1 MQTTWEGR
9 TQAWEED
16 QGRRG
21 GLVTVAMS
29 ESAKSVQRENA
40 ATARQTEARTLD
52 VRGRGRLGRR
62 TATAEGAG
70 GAVGGAGEGTGDTCD
85 PEAQGQPLEEKGVAT
100 SREPCAADPGDRE
113 NGRDFTRMPLTLPKA
128 VPGERQGRTRL
139 HLSRSKSGVKVQ
151 PQVPSAA
158 SETPGGCG
166 GGRRVGAQ
174 KLGVNAKGHEVMAL
188 SPIVSHRL
196 GCQSHCQRMVQ
207 ETYTVNKSVRR
218 YSASLST
225 FTSVIKLS
233 RAESWPLG
241 ENSPRRETVHYE
253 ENDKALPSVSGI
265 RSGSA
270 S

>member
-1 MQTTWEGR
+1 M
-9 TQAWEED
+9 
-16 QGRRG
+16 
-21 GLVTVAMS
+21 TVAMS

-52 VRGRGRLGRR
+52 VRERGRLGRR

-70 GAVGGAGEGTGDTCD
+70 GTVGVGGEGTGDTCD

-113 NGRDFTRMPLTLPKA
+113 NGRDFTRMPLTLSKA
-128 VPGERQGRTRL
+128 APGKRQGRTRL

-174 KLGVNAKGHEVMAL
+174 KLGVNAKGHEAVAS

>member
-1 MQTTWEGR
+1 M
-9 TQAWEED
+9 
-16 QGRRG
+16 
-21 GLVTVAMS
+21 TVAMS
-29 ESAKSVQRENA
+29 ESAKSIQGENA
-40 ATARQTEARTLD
+40 ATAKQTEARTLD

-70 GAVGGAGEGTGDTCD
+70 GAVEGGEGTGDTCD

-128 VPGERQGRTRL
+128 VPGKRQGRTRL

-174 KLGVNAKGHEVMAL
+174 KLGLTLKDTR
-188 SPIVSHRL
+188 SWHRL
-196 GCQSHCQRMVQ
+196 R
-207 ETYTVNKSVRR
+207 
-218 YSASLST
+218 L
-225 FTSVIKLS
+225 
-233 RAESWPLG
+233 
-241 ENSPRRETVHYE
+241 
-253 ENDKALPSVSGI
+253 
-265 RSGSA
+265 
-270 S
+270 